1 MLLAVERSGPVASA
15 ALFAADGSVRL
26 ASVESRG
33 AGAGD
38 AFPLVRAVFG
48 EAGVSPAELTAIAV
62 GVGPG
67 SFSGIRSALA
77 LAQGLALPGGLPVR
91 GVCSPAAALFRRRRD
106 RPDAPPGRVLGD
118 ARRGHV
124 WCVDE
129 PDDFRSLSHT
139 AADAKL
145 FSNGGADPS
154 LPPADALFADGR
166 ALLCADPVRLAPL
179 FADHGVAAPEPAAPT
194 AADVAAL
201 FFAGSSGPAA
211 PVYLHPAVATPD
223 ARSAP

>member
-1 MLLAVERSGPVASA
+1 MLLAVERSSSTASA
-15 ALFAADGSVRL
+15 ALFAADGSSCV
-26 ASVESRG
+26 AFVESRG

-38 AFPLVRAVFG
+38 AFPLLRGVFG
-48 EAGVSPAELTAIAV
+48 EAGVSPADLTAVAV

-77 LAQGLALPGGLPVR
+77 AARGLALPGGVPVR
-91 GVCSPAAALFRRRRD
+91 GVCSPAAALFRRRRAF
-106 RPDAPPGRVLGD
+106 PDAPPGRVLGD

-145 FSNGGADPS
+145 FSNGGADPA
-154 LPPADALFADGR
+154 LPDAAALFADGR

-179 FADHGVAAPEPAAPT
+179 FAAHGIAAPEPAAPT

-201 FFAGSSGPAA
+201 YFAGSSGPAA
-211 PVYLHPAVATPD
+211 PVYLHPAVA
-223 ARSAP
+223 AR

>member
-1 MLLAVERSGPVASA
+1 MLLAVERSSATASA
-15 ALFAADGSVRL
+15 AVFQDDARLLAMVEAA
-26 ASVESRG
+26 G

-38 AFPLVRAVFG
+38 AYPLVRDVLAK
-48 EAGVSPAELTAIAV
+48 AGARAADLTAFAV

-77 LAQGLALPGGLPVR
+77 LARGLAAPAGLPVR
-91 GVCSPAAALFRRRRD
+91 GVCSAAAALFRRRRD
-106 RPDAPPGRVLGD
+106 NPGAPRARVLGD

-129 PDDFRSLSHT
+129 PDDFRALSHT
-139 AADAKL
+139 AADARL
-145 FSNGGADPS
+145 FSKDGSDPA
-154 LPPADALFADGR
+154 LPDASSLFADGR
-166 ALLCADPVRLAPL
+166 ALLCADPARLAPL
-179 FADHGVAAPEPAAPT
+179 FAAHGVSASEPAAPT

-211 PVYLHPAVATPD
+211 PVYLHAAVA
-223 ARSAP
+223 APVPGGG